1 MGIFKGDYNYMDIIK
16 FKKRGMGIV
25 TGYII
30 GVHVNRAGSDNE
42 EIVYSTHSTP
52 DITPSFRF
60 YDVPEDK
67 IIKE

>member
-1 MGIFKGDYNYMDIIK
+1 MDVIK

-52 DITPSFRF
+52 DITPSFHF

>member
-1 MGIFKGDYNYMDIIK
+1 
-16 FKKRGMGIV
+16 MGIV

-30 GVHVNRAGSDNE
+30 GVRVDCAGSDNE
-42 EIVYSTHSTP
+42 RIVYSTHSTP
-52 DITPSFRF
+52 DITPSFHF